1 MLRLIIRR
9 RMKDQHTGLE
19 TDGFETVDMDI
30 PELEQ
35 ILTVGGMS
43 ESGYDVR
50 ELAGVEVVPNAK
62 AHRERTE

>member
-1 MLRLIIRR
+1 
-9 RMKDQHTGLE
+9 
-19 TDGFETVDMDI
+19 MDI

-62 AHRERTE
+62 AHRER